1 MCGLFIN
8 AEPSLWQSSTKSM
21 RIDGVVTSIRM
32 ETFFWNILQEIA
44 CRDGLSISQLIS
56 KLYLESLD
64 ADHDIGN
71 FTSFLRVCCG
81 RYLSMVADGLLQRDA
96 MEPLEAMDSEQLIKT
111 EADTQATRLKRISA
125 PSASGGNKH

>member
-8 AEPSLWQSSTKSM
+8 AEPLLWQSSTKSM

-81 RYLSMVADGLLQRDA
+81 RYLSMVADGFLQRDDVV
-96 MEPLEAMDSEQLIKT
+96 PLDGMDSERLIKR
-111 EADTQATRLKRISA
+111 EADSQAMRLKRISTQ
-125 PSASGGNKH
+125 SASDRNNH